1 MVEIRGISASP
12 GIIWG
17 KAFVY
22 IEDALKIPKYDI
34 GPAWVVNELKRLQ
47 DALDKAQ
54 AEVESLL
61 DESRAKGFSQS
72 SEILDAHL
80 VMLRDPQFMSDVKAR
95 LQTELQNIDWIAYQ
109 VFREYADRLADMN
122 DPVFRERA
130 TDIRDVGHRVLG
142 HLVHRRK
149 VSLTEIS
156 GEVILVGRDLMP
168 SEAVALNPA
177 IVRGLAME
185 EGGRTSHTAILA
197 RSMEIPAVLG
207 LRDLTKQVNTGD
219 EILIDGH
226 EGVVIIN
233 PDEATRSKYEKSRR
247 LWVRREEDLYRF
259 ASLPAETSDGKLV
272 SVLGNI
278 EIPEEVAALKLYGAE
293 GIGLYRSEFLFLQP
307 GRLPSEDVQ
316 VRAYAQVLEAM
327 EGRDVTIRTLDLG
340 GDKMIPDL
348 SDTSEKNPLLGWRA
362 IRFCLSERQIFK
374 TQLRAL
380 YRASVHGKLKIM
392 FPLITT
398 IEEYYAALDICGEV
412 KDELRKSRIAFDE
425 NVSVG
430 CMIEIPAAA
439 AASDIL
445 AKDAEFF
452 SIGTNDLIQ
461 YTLGVDRGNQRVAYL
476 YDGFHPAVLRFIKT
490 TIVNAHAE
498 GIRVCLCGEMA
509 GDPFAAILLLGLG
522 LDEFSMNGS
531 SIPEIKKIIRSV
543 SFAEAAE
550 FADAIMRID
559 SGRDILAFIKRHME
573 KRFDLAVSPE
583 RN

>member
-22 IEDALKIPKYDI
+22 IEDALTIPKYDI
-34 GPAWVVNELKRLQ
+34 GPAWIVNELKRFQ
-47 DALDKAQ
+47 DAIEKAES
-54 AEVESLL
+54 EVRALL
-61 DESRAKGFSQS
+61 TEARAKGFSQS
-72 SEILDAHL
+72 TEILNSHL
-80 VMLRDPQFMSDVKAR
+80 VMLRDPQFFAEVEERMRV
-95 LQTELQNIDWIAYQ
+95 ELKNIDWVAYQ
-109 VFREYADRLADMN
+109 AFREYSDRLAAMEDQ
-122 DPVFRERA
+122 VFRERA

-156 GEVILVGRDLMP
+156 GRVILVGRDLMP
-168 SEAVALNPA
+168 SETVALNPA

-197 RSMEIPAVLG
+197 RSFEIPAVLG
-207 LRDLTKQVNTGD
+207 LKDLTKLVQTGD
-219 EILIDGH
+219 EILIDGNQ
-226 EGVVIIN
+226 GVVVIN
-233 PDEATRSKYEKSRR
+233 PDAATRRLYEKSRR
-247 LWVRREEDLYRF
+247 IWVRREENLHRF
-259 ASLPAETSDGKLV
+259 ASLPAETRDGKLI
-272 SVLGNI
+272 SVFGNI
-278 EIPEEVAALKLYGAE
+278 EVPDEVEALKFFGAE
-293 GIGLYRSEFLFLQP
+293 GIGLYRSEFLFIQP

-316 VRAYAQVLEAM
+316 VSAYAQVLEAM

-380 YRASVHGKLKIM
+380 YRASIHGKLKIM

-412 KDELRKSRIAFDE
+412 RNELRGRQIPFDE

-439 AASDIL
+439 AAADIL
-445 AKDAEFF
+445 AKDAGFF

-476 YDGFHPAVLRFIKT
+476 YDSFHPAVLRLIRN
-490 TIVNAHAE
+490 TIACAHAE
-498 GIRVCLCGEMA
+498 GIRVCMCGEMA
-509 GDPFAAILLLGLG
+509 GDPFATLFLLGLG
-522 LDEFSMNGS
+522 LDEFSMHGS
-531 SIPEIKKIIRSV
+531 SIPEVKKIIRSV
-543 SFAEAAE
+543 SFAEAQD
-550 FADAIMRID
+550 FAGELMRMT
-559 SGRDILAFIKRHME
+559 SGREIYGFIKRHME
-573 KRFDLAVSPE
+573 KRFDLAVYSE
-583 RN
+583 RS

>member
-1 MVEIRGISASP
+1 MVEIQGISASP

-22 IEDALKIPKYDI
+22 IEDALKIPQYDI

-47 DALDKAQ
+47 EAIDKAV
-54 AEVESLL
+54 AEVKSLL
-61 DESRAKGFSQS
+61 EESRTKGFSQS
-72 SEILDAHL
+72 TEILDSHL
-80 VMLRDPQFMSDVKAR
+80 MMLCDPQFLGEVEER
-95 LQTELQNIDWIAYQ
+95 LRAELQNVDWIAYQ
-109 VFREYADRLADMN
+109 VFRTYAERLAAMD

-142 HLVHRRK
+142 HLVHRHK
-149 VSLTEIS
+149 ASLTDIS
-156 GEVILVGRDLMP
+156 GRVILVGRDLMP

-177 IVRGLAME
+177 MVCGLAME
-185 EGGRTSHTAILA
+185 AGGRTSHTAILA

-207 LRDLTKQVNTGD
+207 LKDLTKLVQSGD
-219 EILIDGH
+219 EVLVDGNQ
-226 EGVVIIN
+226 GVVIVN
-233 PDEATRSKYEKSRR
+233 PDEATLRRYEKSRR
-247 LWVRREEDLYRF
+247 LWVRREEDLHRF
-259 ASLPAETSDGKLV
+259 AALPAETADGKLV
-272 SVLGNI
+272 SVFGNI
-278 EIPEEVAALKLYGAE
+278 EVPEEVAALKLYGAE

-307 GRLPSEDVQ
+307 GRLPSEEVQ
-316 VRAYAQVLEAM
+316 VKAYAQVLEAM

-380 YRASVHGKLKIM
+380 YRASVHGRLKIM

-412 KDELRKSRIAFDE
+412 KDELREGRIAFDGD
-425 NVSVG
+425 VSVG

-445 AKDAEFF
+445 AKDAGFF

-461 YTLGVDRGNQRVAYL
+461 YALGVDRGNQRVAYL
-476 YDGFHPAVLRFIKT
+476 YDSFHPAVLRFVRN
-490 TIVNAHAE
+490 TIVNAHAA
-498 GIRVCLCGEMA
+498 GIRVCMCGEMA
-509 GDPFAAILLLGLG
+509 GDPLATILLLGLG

-531 SIPEIKKIIRSV
+531 SIPEVKKIIRSV
-543 SFAEAAE
+543 SVPEAVG
-550 FADAIMRID
+550 FADEVMRMA
-559 SGRDILAFIKRHME
+559 SGRDICAFLKRHME
-573 KRFDLAVSPE
+573 ERF
-583 RN
+583 